1 MSRTRSDRTLRE
13 AADFL
18 LDVGRLQPKFH
29 QRAATL
35 SAELRQTEQ
44 EHQDALGRYSREW
57 EAARKERDALQASV
71 ATLQDALKHAQADL
85 RTAQAE
91 AERATRALQQERT
104 RPQSHSIIHEVVSQ
118 PAPPDPEVEALR
130 RQLEQLRRKVNS
142 PRFWSG
148 AFAETFAESLA
159 GMDAVQQALEVDS
172 AAEVTAV
179 FRTWQREIV
188 DGVELFGEVGFDP
201 DLAEQLRRLLI
212 CQWVYLRWLEVT
224 S

>member
-1 MSRTRSDRTLRE
+1 MSRARADRALRE
-13 AADFL
+13 ASDFL
-18 LDVGRLQPKFH
+18 LDVARLQPKFH
-29 QRAATL
+29 QRALAL

-44 EHQDALGRYSREW
+44 EHQDALSRYSREW
-57 EAARKERDALQASV
+57 ENARKERDALQASV
-71 ATLQDALKHAQADL
+71 DSLNGALKQVQADL
-85 RTAQAE
+85 RTSRAE
-91 AERATRALQQERT
+91 TERATRALEQALAQPQPHPPVHETPPPPRT
-104 RPQSHSIIHEVVSQ
+104 
-118 PAPPDPEVEALR
+118 DPEVESLR

-172 AAEVTAV
+172 AAEVSAV
-179 FRTWQREIV
+179 FRAWQEEIV
-188 DGVELFGEVGFDP
+188 DGVELLGEVGFDP
-201 DLAEQLRRLLI
+201 DLSEQLRRLLI

>member
-1 MSRTRSDRTLRE
+1 MSRTRADRAVRE

-18 LDVGRLQPKFH
+18 LDVARFQPKFH
-29 QRAATL
+29 QRAVAL
-35 SAELRQTEQ
+35 STELRQTEQ
-44 EHQDALGRYSREW
+44 EHQEALGRYSREW

-71 ATLQDALKHAQADL
+71 ATLQDALKQAQADL

-91 AERATRALQQERT
+91 TERTTRALQQERAQP
-104 RPQSHSIIHEVVSQ
+104 RPHPVV
-118 PAPPDPEVEALR
+118 PVVAAPPPPTDPEVEALR

-212 CQWVYLRWLEVT
+212 CQWVYLRWMEVT